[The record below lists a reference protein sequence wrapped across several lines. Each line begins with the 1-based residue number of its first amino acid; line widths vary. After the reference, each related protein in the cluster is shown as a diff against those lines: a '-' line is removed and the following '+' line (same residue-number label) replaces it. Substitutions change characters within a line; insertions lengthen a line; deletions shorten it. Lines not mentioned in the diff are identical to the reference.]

1 VKILPDT
8 NIWIGFF
15 RDPGQREKFE
25 ERTHRPLTFLS
36 SVVALELFAGCRTQ
50 RQEKAVSDFVKQFEK
65 ANRVITP
72 DHACFREAG
81 QVLAGLGKDGIELA
95 HRRQMTNHILIA
107 VTASRNGAVV
117 VTANSGDFSR
127 IDQYISVRWML
138 PDGPDL

>member
-1 VKILPDT
+1 
-8 NIWIGFF
+8 
-15 RDPGQREKFE
+15 
-25 ERTHRPLTFLS
+25 
-36 SVVALELFAGCRTQ
+36 VALDLFAGCRTQ

-127 IDQYISVRWML
+127 IDQYTSVRWML